1 MPPHEAI
8 VHHCRLL
15 RLPSLAETV
24 PEALNLAQ
32 QQDWSLENFL
42 LYLLEQELLGR
53 RQRRIERLLRA
64 AHLPP
69 DKTFDRFEQTR
80 LPLRLRRQ
88 LPELVQGDFINQA
101 DNILIFG
108 QPGTGKTHLAA
119 ALAYEWVQRDYSVWF
134 TPTYKLVD
142 GLLRAKRDYEL
153 ERELK
158 RLDRFQVV
166 ILDDIGYVQQSRE
179 EMEVLFTFLAE
190 RYERRSVVIT
200 SNLVFS
206 QWDQIFKDPLTTA
219 AAIDRVVHHSRII
232 EFGPEMTSVRAEQAA
247 RRQQQQQKELKQ
259 QQKELKQQQEVLK
272 QQQTTVL
279 HPNQPDQNQ
288 DGQI

>member
-1 MPPHEAI
+1 MNSLEAI
-8 VHHCRLL
+8 AQQCKRL
-15 RLPSLAETV
+15 RLPTLAEVV
-24 PEALNLAQ
+24 PEAVALAQ
-32 QQDWSLENFL
+32 QQDWSLEAFV
-42 LYLLEQELLGR
+42 LYLLEQEQAGR
-53 RQRRIERLLRA
+53 QQRRIERLLRE
-64 AHLPP
+64 AHLPAG
-69 DKTFDRFEQTR
+69 KTLAHFDQTR

-88 LPELVQGDFINQA
+88 LPELIQGEFIQQA
-101 DNILIFG
+101 HNILIFG
-108 QPGTGKTHLAA
+108 NPGTGKTHLAA

-142 GLLRAKRDYEL
+142 ALLRAKRDYDL

-166 ILDDIGYVQQSRE
+166 LLDDIGYLQQSRE

-247 RRQQQQQKELKQ
+247 QRQLQLSQDDPELANKI
-259 QQKELKQQQEVLK
+259 LK
-272 QQQTTVL
+272 
-279 HPNQPDQNQ
+279 
-288 DGQI
+288 

>member
-1 MPPHEAI
+1 MTPLEAI
-8 VHHCRLL
+8 DQHCQQL
-15 RLPSLAETV
+15 RLTTMAHII
-24 PEALNLAQ
+24 PEALTLAQ
-32 QQDWSLENFL
+32 QQDWSLESFL
-42 LYLLEQELLGR
+42 VYLLEQEISQR
-53 RQRRIERLLRA
+53 QQRRIERYLRQ

-69 DKTFDRFEQTR
+69 GKTLAQFDLKR

-88 LPELVQGDFINQA
+88 IPGLVQGEFINQG

-119 ALAYEWVQRDYSVWF
+119 ALAYEWVQRDYQVLF
-134 TPTYKLVD
+134 TPTFKLVET
-142 GLLRAKRDYEL
+142 LLRAKRDHEL
-153 ERELK
+153 ESQLK
-158 RLDRFQVV
+158 RLDRFMVV

-232 EFGPEMTSVRAEQAA
+232 EFGADMVSVRAEQAA
-247 RRQQQQQKELKQ
+247 QQQQHRLDDEPT
-259 QQKELKQQQEVLK
+259 E
-272 QQQTTVL
+272 
-279 HPNQPDQNQ
+279 PSA
-288 DGQI
+288 

>member
-1 MPPHEAI
+1 MSALEMI
-8 VHHCRLL
+8 VQYCKTL
-15 RLPSLAETV
+15 RLPSVAETV
-24 PEALNLAQ
+24 PEALQLAQ
-32 QQDWSLENFL
+32 QQEWSLETFL
-42 LYLLEQELLGR
+42 LYLLEQEATGR
-53 RQRRIERLLRA
+53 QQRRIDRFLRE

-69 DKTFDRFEQTR
+69 DKTLARFDQSR

-88 LPELVQGDFINQA
+88 LPVLSEGDFIRQA
-101 DNILIFG
+101 DNLLIFG

-119 ALAYEWVQRDYSVWF
+119 ALAYEWVQRDYAVWF

-142 GLLRAKRDYEL
+142 GLLRAKRDYDL

-232 EFGPEMTSVRAEQAA
+232 EFGPDMTSIRAEQAA
-247 RRQQQQQKELKQ
+247 QRQLQEL
-259 QQKELKQQQEVLK
+259 
-272 QQQTTVL
+272 
-279 HPNQPDQNQ
+279 DQDPLAQ
-288 DGQI
+288 VPSP

>member
-1 MPPHEAI
+1 MTPLEAI
-8 VHHCRLL
+8 HQHCHAL
-15 RLPSLAETV
+15 RLPTIAAAVS
-24 PEALNLAQ
+24 EALLLAQ
-32 QQDWSLENFL
+32 HQDWSLESFL
-42 LYLLEQELLGR
+42 VYLLEQEVAGR
-53 RQRRIERLLRA
+53 QQRRIERLLRE
-64 AHLPP
+64 AHLPEG
-69 DKTFDRFEQTR
+69 KTLALFDQAR

-88 LPELVQGDFINQA
+88 IPGLAQGEFIKQGE
-101 DNILIFG
+101 NILIFG

-119 ALAYEWVQRDYSVWF
+119 GLAHEWIQRDYTVCF

-232 EFGPEMTSVRAEQAA
+232 EFGSDMTSVRAEQAA
-247 RRQQQQQKELKQ
+247 QRQQQERG
-259 QQKELKQQQEVLK
+259 QEA
-272 QQQTTVL
+272 
-279 HPNQPDQNQ
+279 PDPS
-288 DGQI
+288 

>member
-1 MPPHEAI
+1 MTPLEAI
-8 VHHCRLL
+8 HQHCHAL
-15 RLPSLAETV
+15 RLPTIAATV
-24 PEALNLAQ
+24 SEALLLAQ
-32 QQDWSLENFL
+32 QQEWSLESFL
-42 LYLLEQELLGR
+42 VYLLEQEVTGR
-53 RQRRIERLLRA
+53 QQRRIERLLRE
-64 AHLPP
+64 AHLPEG
-69 DKTFDRFEQTR
+69 KTLARFDQTR

-88 LPELVQGDFINQA
+88 IPGLVQGEFIKQGE
-101 DNILIFG
+101 NILIFG

-119 ALAYEWVQRDYSVWF
+119 GLAHEWIQRDYTVCFS
-134 TPTYKLVD
+134 PTYKLVD

-232 EFGPEMTSVRAEQAA
+232 EFGSEMSSVRAEEAA
-247 RRQQQQQKELKQ
+247 RRQL
-259 QQKELKQQQEVLK
+259 QENETNVL
-272 QQQTTVL
+272 TNE
-279 HPNQPDQNQ
+279 P
-288 DGQI
+288 

>member
-166 ILDDIGYVQQSRE
+166 VLDDIGYVQQSRE

-247 RRQQQQQKELKQ
+247 RRQQQQ
-259 QQKELKQQQEVLK
+259 KELKQQQEVLK

-279 HPNQPDQNQ
+279 HQNQPDQSQ

>member
-1 MPPHEAI
+1 MNPLETI
-8 VHHCRLL
+8 IQQCKLL
-15 RLPSLAETV
+15 RLPSIAEAV
-24 PEALNLAQ
+24 PEALTLAGQ
-32 QQDWSLENFL
+32 QEWSLESFL
-42 LYLLEQELLGR
+42 LYLLEQETTGR
-53 RQRRIERLLRA
+53 QQRRIERLLRE
-64 AHLPP
+64 AHLPAG
-69 DKTFDRFEQTR
+69 KTMTSFEQTR
-80 LPLRLRRQ
+80 LPLRVRRQ
-88 LPELVQGDFINQA
+88 LPALRQGDFINQA

-119 ALAYEWVQRDYSVWF
+119 GLAYDWIQHDYTVWF

-142 GLLRAKRDYEL
+142 SLLRAKRDYEL

-219 AAIDRVVHHSRII
+219 ATIDRVVHHSRII
-232 EFGPEMTSVRAEQAA
+232 EFGVEMTSVRAEEAA
-247 RRQQQQQKELKQ
+247 RRQL
-259 QQKELKQQQEVLK
+259 QENETNVNERTL
-272 QQQTTVL
+272 T
-279 HPNQPDQNQ
+279 NER
-288 DGQI
+288 

>member
-1 MPPHEAI
+1 VNPTEAI
-8 VHHCRLL
+8 AHQCKLL
-15 RLPSLAETV
+15 RLPTVAQVVSQALA
-24 PEALNLAQ
+24 LAH
-32 QQDWSLENFL
+32 QQDWSLESFL
-42 LYLLEQELLGR
+42 LYLLEQEVAGR
-53 RQRRIERLLRA
+53 QQRRIDRLLRE
-64 AHLPP
+64 AHLPAG
-69 DKTFDRFEQTR
+69 KTLSRFDQNR

-88 LPELVQGDFINQA
+88 IPWLLQGEFINQA
-101 DNILIFG
+101 ENILIFG

-119 ALAYEWVQRDYSVWF
+119 ALAYEWLQRDYSVWF

-142 GLLRAKRDYEL
+142 ALLRAKRDYDL
-153 ERELK
+153 EHELK

-219 AAIDRVVHHSRII
+219 AAIDRVVHHSRIL
-232 EFGPEMTSVRAEQAA
+232 EFGSEMTSVRAEQAA
-247 RRQQQQQKELKQ
+247 QRQLQ
-259 QQKELKQQQEVLK
+259 VLE
-272 QQQTTVL
+272 QDEPVQVVVD
-279 HPNQPDQNQ
+279 QP
-288 DGQI
+288 

>member
-1 MPPHEAI
+1 MNPLETI
-8 VHHCRLL
+8 SQQCKLL
-15 RLPSLAETV
+15 RLPSIAEAV
-24 PEALNLAQ
+24 PEALRLAGQ
-32 QQDWSLENFL
+32 QEWSLESFL
-42 LYLLEQELLGR
+42 LYLLEQETTGR
-53 RQRRIERLLRA
+53 QQRRIERLLRE
-64 AHLPP
+64 AHLPVG
-69 DKTFDRFEQTR
+69 KTMTSFEQSR

-88 LPELVQGDFINQA
+88 LPELRQGDFIKQA

-119 ALAYEWVQRDYSVWF
+119 GLAYDWIQHDYTVWF

-232 EFGPEMTSVRAEQAA
+232 EFGAEMTSVRAEEAA
-247 RRQQQQQKELKQ
+247 RRQL
-259 QQKELKQQQEVLK
+259 QENETNVNERTL
-272 QQQTTVL
+272 T
-279 HPNQPDQNQ
+279 NANCSS
-288 DGQI
+288 

>member
-1 MPPHEAI
+1 MTPLEAI
-8 VHHCRLL
+8 DQHCKQL
-15 RLPSLAETV
+15 RLSTVAHIV
-24 PEALNLAQ
+24 PEALTMAQ
-32 QQDWSLENFL
+32 QEDWSLESFL
-42 LYLLEQELLGR
+42 VYLLEQEISQR
-53 RQRRIERLLRA
+53 QQRRIERYLRR
-64 AHLPP
+64 AHLPSG
-69 DKTFDRFEQTR
+69 KTLEQFDQKR

-88 LPELVQGDFINQA
+88 IPGLVQGEFIKQG

-119 ALAYEWVQRDYSVWF
+119 ALAYEWVQRDYQVLF
-134 TPTYKLVD
+134 TPTFKLVET
-142 GLLRAKRDYEL
+142 LLRAKRDHEL
-153 ERELK
+153 EHELK
-158 RLDRFQVV
+158 RLDRFMVV

-232 EFGPEMTSVRAEQAA
+232 EFGSDMASVRAEQAA
-247 RRQQQQQKELKQ
+247 RQQQQNIDGSKQ
-259 QQKELKQQQEVLK
+259 TE
-272 QQQTTVL
+272 
-279 HPNQPDQNQ
+279 PSD
-288 DGQI
+288 